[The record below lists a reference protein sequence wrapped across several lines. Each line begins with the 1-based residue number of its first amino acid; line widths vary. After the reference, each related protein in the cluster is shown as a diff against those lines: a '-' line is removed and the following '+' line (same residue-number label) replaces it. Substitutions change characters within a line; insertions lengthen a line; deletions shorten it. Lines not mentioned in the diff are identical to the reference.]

1 MINKDCFLR
10 MPSVTVGLFDAWG
23 ELPGTTD
30 ET

>member
-23 ELPGTTD
+23 GIAWHHG
-30 ET
+30 